1 MSKSLSRYRA
11 AVWTGSICLSAF
23 ASASLWGQSSFS
35 SRPGFIYHVEGEA
48 AIISYSGSEARAK
61 RFHHLRAGQHLR
73 TQAGRVELML
83 APGLILRTAE
93 KTEIKMVK
101 AHPGDLQ
108 LRLIAGSAALQV
120 VSNSHLDSLSIH
132 SGDSTVKF
140 RSLGLYRLDAPAG
153 ESPQLKV
160 FGGQATVF
168 AYGVEHKVKKKW
180 SLAFA
185 EPDNRT
191 ILAQFD
197 PSQKDSFDQ
206 WHRERTT
213 VLEASQRNYLLFH
226 VPHRVHRLGREL
238 ENAKRQRWANS
249 WMFRSK

>member
-23 ASASLWGQSSFS
+23 ASASLWGQSPFS
-35 SRPGFIYHVEGEA
+35 GRLGFIYHVEGEA
-48 AIISYSGSEARAK
+48 AVISYSGSESRAK
-61 RFHHLRAGQHLR
+61 RLHHLRAGQHLR
-73 TQAGRVELML
+73 TQAGRVEVML

-101 AHPGDLQ
+101 AHSRDLQ
-108 LRLIAGSAALQV
+108 LRLIAGSAALQI

-140 RSLGLYRLDAPAG
+140 RRLGLYRLDAPAG

-160 FGGQATVF
+160 FSGQATVF

-185 EPDNRT
+185 APNNRPL
-191 ILAQFD
+191 LARFD

-206 WHRERTT
+206 WHRERTPA
-213 VLEASQRNYLLFH
+213 LEAAQRNYLLFH
-226 VPHRVHRLGREL
+226 APHRVHRLGREL
-238 ENAKRQRWANS
+238 EDAKRQREQT
-249 WMFRSK
+249 RGLR